1 MLVHNYLPGGKFL
14 LSEKKFEKQEKMPLE
29 ELKRYASQVKKL
41 CDKEKY
47 GDAGQLLNALKEEKI
62 TKELLESSKIGHVVN
77 ALRKG
82 AQNAGH
88 TEIAAQSKCRFWLYK
103 NVYLYI

>member
-1 MLVHNYLPGGKFL
+1 
-14 LSEKKFEKQEKMPLE
+14 MPLE

-47 GDAGQLLNALKEEKI
+47 GDAVDLLNALKEEKI

-82 AQNAGH
+82 AQTSGH
-88 TEIAAQSKCRFWLYK
+88 AEIAAQSKCTILDIYK
-103 NVYLYI
+103 TYINIYQILSQENFSYN